1 MVLIFG
7 FNFTSLSFVIGI
19 RYQLGENTDGVN
31 LIGIKLNNLSSN
43 INEVYTNDIGN
54 IFNDS
59 QIFQNQSF
67 QQQQKKYH

>member
-43 INEVYTNDIGN
+43 INEVYTNHIGN